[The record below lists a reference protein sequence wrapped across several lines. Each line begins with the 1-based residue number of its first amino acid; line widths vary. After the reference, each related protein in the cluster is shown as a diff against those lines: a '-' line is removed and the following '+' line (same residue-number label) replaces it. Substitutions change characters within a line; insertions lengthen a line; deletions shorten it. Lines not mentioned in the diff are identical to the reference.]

1 MRIYSGVFK
10 ANDGTVACTPVA
22 KERSRFSVENS
33 AEQNICLFLL
43 SEESLDLGGGGGL
56 DLLSRP
62 VVLGLGHSVSK
73 VDVLGP
79 SLLGVGSTLGVEG
92 SVIFENTGLGNI
104 SLVVGLLLGGFLLA
118 QGGVGRSGQSLRDI
132 RLVGDLTDLQVLLAS
147 GSVGVLVGLRGEE
160 IHVGDLVE
168 ERFVELTSG
177 TSLGGRGETL
187 DGSNKDERENDGVGL
202 HGGNFR
208 VRVDEIKIVRKKG
221 RSESTSR

>member
-79 SLLGVGSTLGVEG
+79 GLLGVGSTLGVPLG
-92 SVIFENTGLGNI
+92 VILKDSGLGNV
-104 SLVVGLLLGGFLLA
+104 SLVVLGLLLLLFLADVVVLGGGQTRGNVRL
-118 QGGVGRSGQSLRDI
+118 SGL
-132 RLVGDLTDLQVLLAS
+132 DLSELQVLLVTS
-147 GSVGVLVGLRGEE
+147 SVGVLVGLGGEE
-160 IHVGDLVE
+160 IHVGDAVE
-168 ERFVELTSG
+168 ERLVELGSDAPLRDG
-177 TSLGGRGETL
+177 GESLNGGDEDEGE
-187 DGSNKDERENDGVGL
+187 DNGVGL
-202 HGGNFR
+202 H
-208 VRVDEIKIVRKKG
+208 DDLLKLD
-221 RSESTSR
+221 

>member
-79 SLLGVGSTLGVEG
+79 GLLGVGSTLGVPVG
-92 SVIFENTGLGNI
+92 VILKDSGLGNV
-104 SLVVGLLLGGFLLA
+104 SLVVLGLLLLLLLA
-118 QGGVGRSGQSLRDI
+118 DVVVLGGGQTRGNVRFSRF
-132 RLVGDLTDLQVLLAS
+132 DLSELQVLLVS
-147 GSVGVLVGLRGEE
+147 GSVGVLV
-160 IHVGDLVE
+160 
-168 ERFVELTSG
+168 
-177 TSLGGRGETL
+177 SL
-187 DGSNKDERENDGVGL
+187 
-202 HGGNFR
+202 
-208 VRVDEIKIVRKKG
+208 
-221 RSESTSR
+221 

>member
-43 SEESLDLGGGGGL
+43 SEESLNLGGGGGL

-79 SLLGVGSTLGVEG
+79 GLLGVGSTLGVEG
-92 SVIFENTGLGNI
+92 SGIFENTGLGNI
-104 SLVVGLLLGGFLLA
+104 SLVVCFLLA

-187 DGSNKDERENDGVGL
+187 DGSNKDESENDGVGL